1 MLGDITLN
9 EVNLLNQYEVLNA
22 NYQKELN
29 DYMRY
34 LLSKQYR
41 REVMIAVFHNKII
54 INLLHG
60 LLYLMEKDD
69 FDVAIVKKR
78 VGQMKQ
84 LYYGVFEQVH
94 IRYSELIE
102 DLDSNE
108 IVREFGKNSFET
120 LNQVLEQ
127 GEAEIIRFE
136 IINFY
141 HEYNRLS
148 KKRDA
153 RQIIAV

>member
-1 MLGDITLN
+1 MLGDITIN
-9 EVNLLNQYEVLNA
+9 EINLLNQYEVLNA
-22 NYQKELN
+22 NFQKELN

-34 LLSKQYR
+34 LLTKQYR
-41 REVMIAVFHNKII
+41 REVMAAIFHNKII

-69 FDVAIVKKR
+69 FDIAIVKKR
-78 VGQMKQ
+78 VGQMKE
-84 LYYGVFEQVH
+84 LYYGIFEQVH
-94 IRYSELIE
+94 LRYSELIE

-108 IVREFGKNSFET
+108 LVREFGKNSFET

-127 GEAEIIRFE
+127 GDTKMIRFE
-136 IINFY
+136 IINFN
-141 HEYNRLS
+141 HEYNQLS
-148 KKRDA
+148 KKKDA

>member
-41 REVMIAVFHNKII
+41 REVMVAVFNNKII

-78 VGQMKQ
+78 VGQMRQ

-94 IRYSELIE
+94 IRYSEIIE

-108 IVREFGKNSFET
+108 LVREFGRISFGT

-127 GEAEIIRFE
+127 GDTKMIRFE

-141 HEYNRLS
+141 HEYNQLS
-148 KKRDA
+148 KKKDA